1 MVCSVFG
8 GAEKGGATDARVPL
22 VECAR
27 LFRALVA
34 CLGNHH
40 GNCPRPYRQSSVTG
54 TISGVTDK
62 SSESS
67 SNNADWAAQIV
78 DQLESVVNKVK
89 SKTSD
94 PVLSVV
100 RIVFMVFAVAGLG
113 IMTLLLLTIGSVR
126 LANNYL
132 PGDVWV
138 ADLVIGLLFLIAG
151 MFVWRMRH
159 PKKP

>member
-1 MVCSVFG
+1 M
-8 GAEKGGATDARVPL
+8 
-22 VECAR
+22 
-27 LFRALVA
+27 
-34 CLGNHH
+34 
-40 GNCPRPYRQSSVTG
+40 TG

-94 PVLSVV
+94 PVLSIV
-100 RIVFMVFAVAGLG
+100 RIVFVVFAVAGLG

>member
-1 MVCSVFG
+1 MGNRHRIGARPFGKVFT
-8 GAEKGGATDARVPL
+8 A
-22 VECAR
+22 
-27 LFRALVA
+27 
-34 CLGNHH
+34 
-40 GNCPRPYRQSSVTG
+40 G
-54 TISGVTDK
+54 TIAGVSDK

-67 SNNADWAAQIV
+67 TNNADWAAQIV

-94 PVLSVV
+94 PVLSIV
-100 RIVFMVFAVAGLG
+100 RILFMVFAVAGLG

-126 LANNYL
+126 MASNYL

-138 ADLVIGLLFLIAG
+138 ADLVIGVIFLVAG
-151 MFVWRMRH
+151 LFVWRLRH